1 MKTNL
6 PLRSLLALC
15 ALSAV
20 AIVAPVT
27 MTAQTQAAS
36 TVAAE
41 AEAKA
46 EVSLDSAD
54 WNYKIGQRATFT
66 IKVARDG
73 AAVADATV
81 RYRVGPDMMPAD
93 WKTVTVPA
101 EGLVVDGGTLNT
113 AGFIRLT
120 AVLGAQREG
129 VKPAEVH
136 ATAGFEPEKIAATQ
150 TMPEDFDA
158 FWSAGKA
165 DLAKVPL
172 DPQLTPLPEL
182 SNDKIDVY
190 HVSIRTAGAA
200 GTRIHGILAE
210 PKGPGPFPALLN
222 VPGAG
227 VRGYQGNR
235 GMVEAGFITLQIGIH
250 GVPVNLPA
258 EVYTQLGSG
267 ALNGYPTFNL
277 DDRGS
282 YYYRRVYLACVRAN
296 DFLASR
302 EKWDGKNLLVAGGS
316 QGGQLSIVTAG
327 LDERVTGLAAN
338 YPAYSDVTGY
348 LHGRAGGWPH
358 MMRGQADGTPSR
370 HATEA
375 KIATTGYY
383 DVVNFA
389 RRLKV
394 PGFYSWGYNDMVC
407 PPTSMH
413 AAYNEIAAP
422 KELYVAKEMGH
433 TANAEQNRLQR
444 EWLLGRAGLR

>member
-1 MKTNL
+1 MKTSI

-20 AIVAPVT
+20 ATFAPAPMAAQTPAVAP
-27 MTAQTQAAS
+27 AAA
-36 TVAAE
+36 V
-41 AEAKA
+41 AEAKV
-46 EVSLDSAD
+46 EVSLDSED
-54 WNYKIGQRATFT
+54 WNYRLGQPATFT
-66 IKVARDG
+66 IKVVRDG
-73 AAVADATV
+73 AAVGDARV
-81 RYRVGPDMMPAD
+81 RYRLGPDMMPAE
-93 WKTVTVPA
+93 WLTVTVPA

-113 AGFIRLT
+113 PGFIRLT
-120 AVLGAQREG
+120 AVLLADG
-129 VKPAEVH
+129 VKEVERH
-136 ATAGFEPEKIAATQ
+136 TTAGFEPDKVAATQ
-150 TMPEDFDA
+150 TNPEDFDS
-158 FWSAGKA
+158 FWAEAKA
-165 DLAKVPL
+165 ALAKVPL
-172 DPQLTPLPEL
+172 EPELTHLPNL
-182 SNDKIDVY
+182 SNDKVDVY
-190 HVSIRTAGAA
+190 HVSIRTAGPA
-200 GTRIHGILAE
+200 GTRVHGILAE
-210 PKGPGPFPALLN
+210 PKAPGPHPALLN

-227 VRGYQGNR
+227 VRGYSGNR
-235 GMVEAGFITLQIGIH
+235 GMAEAGFITLQIGIH
-250 GVPVNLPA
+250 GLPVNLPA
-258 EVYTQLGSG
+258 EVYEQLRTG

-302 EKWDGKNLLVAGGS
+302 EKWDGKNLLVSGGS

-358 MMRGQADGTPSR
+358 MMRPQAGGVPSR

-383 DVVNFA
+383 DAVNFA

-394 PGFYSWGYNDMVC
+394 PGFYSWGYNDLVC

-413 AAYNEIAAP
+413 AAYNEITAP

-433 TANAEQNRLQR
+433 STNPEQNRLQR
-444 EWLLGRAGLR
+444 EWLLGQAGLR